1 VTNLNVNEYI
11 YIFILNATSL
21 SACGVS
27 VSDPQNRACRM
38 ELLILVYN
46 IKYIIDILSLT
57 LCGTST
63 SPRGGGLW
71 LWATT
76 ALYEYQYNLCLHK
89 NISSSFFPNDGYS
102 ETDRTSA
109 AQDYH
114 LTSILFSPPPH
125 SHDVYNCRAQAAPLW
140 RRCPCTQARILE

>member
-1 VTNLNVNEYI
+1 MTNLNVNENI

-63 SPRGGGLW
+63 SPRGGGL
-71 LWATT
+71 
-76 ALYEYQYNLCLHK
+76 
-89 NISSSFFPNDGYS
+89 
-102 ETDRTSA
+102 
-109 AQDYH
+109 
-114 LTSILFSPPPH
+114 
-125 SHDVYNCRAQAAPLW
+125 
-140 RRCPCTQARILE
+140 